1 MGGTRVLQIA
11 PYYEG
16 AWGYGG
22 IPRVVVVLSAAL
34 ARRGHRVTVCTTDAC
49 DSRTRLAN
57 PGGPGPRLRPWR
69 PRVGSDG
76 VEVQVFPNLS
86 NRLAY
91 DLQLFQPLGLRGWLR
106 EHAQRFDVAH
116 VHGHHHLPGAIA
128 AAELRRA
135 GVPYL
140 VEPNGTAPRG
150 DRRRLAKA
158 LFDASFGRNVLRG
171 ARGVIA
177 VTQAERSQLQA
188 LGIAPERL
196 CVLPNPIDLGE
207 FEGVEPAAPRA
218 QGLPRRVLYLGQLLP
233 RKRVDVLVRALALL
247 PEPVT
252 LEIAGNDGGCERSL
266 RALVR
271 GLGLDARVHFAGLL
285 RGRERLRA
293 LAAADAVAYA
303 GRDEAFG
310 LVPLEALL
318 CGTPVVV
325 ANDSGCGEVIGR
337 VGGGLAVAPGDP
349 AALARALA
357 ELLAAPERWREAV
370 RDAAL
375 AVRRL
380 FGADA
385 VAAACEEIYAA
396 ATHAR
401 EGAGEAGWWTRR
413 LPA

>member
-11 PYYEG
+11 PCYEG

-22 IPRVVVVLSAAL
+22 IPRVAMVLSAAL

-57 PGGPGPRLRPWR
+57 QGGPGPRLRPWR
-69 PRVGSDG
+69 PRVGRDG
-76 VEVQVFPNLS
+76 VEVRVFPNLS

-91 DLQLFQPLGLRGWLR
+91 ELQFFQPIGLRSWLR
-106 EHAQRFDVAH
+106 AHASAFDVAH

-135 GVPYL
+135 RVPYL
-140 VEPNGTAPRG
+140 VEPNGTAPLG
-150 DRRRLAKA
+150 SRRRLAKA
-158 LFDASFGRNVLRG
+158 LFDASLGRGVLRG
-171 ARGVIA
+171 ARAVIA
-177 VTQAERSQLQA
+177 VSEAERRQLEAQ
-188 LGIAPERL
+188 GIAPERL
-196 CVLPNPIDLGE
+196 CVLPNPLDLDE
-207 FEGVEPAAPRA
+207 FEGVAPAPRRTGA
-218 QGLPRRVLYLGQLLP
+218 APRRVLYLGQLLP
-233 RKRVDVLVRALALL
+233 RKRVDALVRALPLL
-247 PEPVT
+247 PPDVE
-252 LEIAGNDGGCERSL
+252 LEIAGNDGGCERAL
-266 RALVR
+266 RALVKA
-271 GLGLDARVHFAGLL
+271 LGLDARVRFAGLL
-285 RGRERLRA
+285 RGGERLEA

-325 ANDSGCGEVIGR
+325 ANDSGCGEVIAR

-349 AALARALA
+349 AALAAALG
-357 ELLAAPERWREAV
+357 ELLASPARWREAA
-370 RDAAL
+370 RAA
-375 AVRRL
+375 APEVRRL

-385 VAAACEEIYAA
+385 VAARCAEIYAA
-396 ATHAR
+396 ATHAQG
-401 EGAGEAGWWTRR
+401 GAREAGWWTRS